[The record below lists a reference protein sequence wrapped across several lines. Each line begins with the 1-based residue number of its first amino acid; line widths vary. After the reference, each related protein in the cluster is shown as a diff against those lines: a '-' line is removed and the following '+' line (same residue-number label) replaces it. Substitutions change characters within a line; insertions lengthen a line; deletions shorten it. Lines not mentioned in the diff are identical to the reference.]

1 MIDTPTPSSKI
12 ADQAIANQA
21 IADQAIADHSSRQMK
36 WVDRFTDTLDTKL
49 RIPGTKIRFGLDFLL
64 GLIPGIGDVIS
75 LGLSG
80 ILIATM
86 AKNGA
91 SGKLVVKMLGN
102 VLLDSL
108 VGTVP
113 ILGNLFDLFYKAN
126 YRNLNLMREHYEE
139 DKHKGSVWPILLA
152 VIAAIVAMLASSAWL
167 LMKLFSWIG
176 TLA

>member
-1 MIDTPTPSSKI
+1 MTDSPNSENK
-12 ADQAIANQA
+12 IANQ
-21 IADQAIADHSSRQMK
+21 SSREMQ
-36 WVDRFTDTLDTKL
+36 WVDRFTSTLDTKL

-64 GLIPGIGDVIS
+64 GLIPGIGDAIS

-80 ILIATM
+80 MLIATM

-91 SGKLVVKMLGN
+91 SGKLVAKMLGN
-102 VLLDSL
+102 VLLDSI

-113 ILGNLFDLFYKAN
+113 VLGNVFDLFYKAN

-152 VIAAIVAMLASSAWL
+152 VIASIVVILAATAWMF
-167 LMKLFSWIG
+167 MKLFSWIG
-176 TLA
+176 GLVSGT